1 MKYKI
6 QEISFKDG
14 QDNIITQRYIKTK
27 KGFLHLPIK
36 MGEITELKDI
46 VATKTI
52 GTIELDLPIEH
63 VIIEQKEVEY
73 Q

>member
-46 VATKTI
+46 REQKTV
-52 GTIELDLPIEH
+52 GEIELDLPVEFI
-63 VIIEQKEVEY
+63 IIEKKEVEY
-73 Q
+73 

>member
-6 QEISFKDG
+6 KEISFKDG

-36 MGEITELKDI
+36 MGEITELRDI
-46 VATKTI
+46 REQKTV
-52 GTIELDLPIEH
+52 GEIELDLPVDFI
-63 VIIEQKEVEY
+63 IIEKNEVEY
-73 Q
+73 

>member
-36 MGEITELKDI
+36 MGEITELRDI
-46 VATKTI
+46 REQKTV
-52 GTIELDLPIEH
+52 GEIELDLPVDFI
-63 VIIEQKEVEY
+63 IIEKNEVEY
-73 Q
+73 